1 MSAYPLQQLTPQDY
15 LAFERRSETKHEF
28 VNGEVFDM
36 VGASRSHN
44 LIIAN
49 VVGELRA
56 QLKERRCEVYPNDMR
71 VHIPRTGLY
80 TYPDAVVVC
89 GTPQFDETVKDSLL
103 NPTALFEALSPST
116 EAYDRGAKFGHY
128 RKIAALRHYVL
139 LAQDAPHIECYTRQD
154 ESRFWYLTE
163 ADGFDAE
170 IALPEIACVLKL
182 AEVYDKVEFE
192 ASRPHQAT

>member
-1 MSAYPLQQLTPQDY
+1 MNAQSLPQLTPQDY
-15 LAFERRSETKHEF
+15 WDGERQSEIKHEF
-28 VNGEVFDM
+28 LNGLIFDM
-36 VGASRSHN
+36 AGASRSHN

-49 VVGELRA
+49 VVGELRT
-56 QLKERRCEVYPNDMR
+56 QLKGRRCEVYPNDMR
-71 VHIPRTGLY
+71 VHIPRSGLY

-89 GTPQFDETVKDSLL
+89 GTPQFDETLTDSLL

-154 ESRFWYLTE
+154 ESRFWYLSE
-163 ADGFDAE
+163 ADGLDAE

-182 AEVYDKVEFE
+182 AEVYDKVEFVVNE
-192 ASRPHQAT
+192 